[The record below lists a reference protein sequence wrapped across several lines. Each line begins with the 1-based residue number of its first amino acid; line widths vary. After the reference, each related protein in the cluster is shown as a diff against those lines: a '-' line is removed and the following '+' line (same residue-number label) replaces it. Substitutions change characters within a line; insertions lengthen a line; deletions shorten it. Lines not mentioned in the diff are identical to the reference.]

1 MKVIPPR
8 VPKSACSCPRTG
20 LVWEAKAAR
29 QGQRRWQCTVVQP
42 AREMGHGL
50 KQVVVSVTRLAVG
63 LASYTEYLARGRGKI
78 LTALESNP
86 P

>member
-8 VPKSACSCPRTG
+8 VPKSECSCPSTG
-20 LVWEAKAAR
+20 LVWEAKAAG
-29 QGQRRWQCTVVQP
+29 QGKRRWQCTVVQP
-42 AREMGHGL
+42 AREIGQGL
-50 KQVVVSVTRLAVG
+50 KHVAVSLARLATG
-63 LASYTEYLARGRGKI
+63 LESYTEYLARGRGKV

>member
-42 AREMGHGL
+42 AREMGQGL
-50 KQVVVSVTRLAVG
+50 MQRAVSLT
-63 LASYTEYLARGRGKI
+63 RGRGKI